1 MLLFY
6 PNRDTAALY
15 YILFLLTSF
24 LTNGSRNKKNE
35 FHMKMKQHTYS
46 EYTCHPLKILLLSC
60 NNINGI

>member
-6 PNRDTAALY
+6 LNRDTAALY

-24 LTNGSRNKKNE
+24 LTNGSRKKNG

-46 EYTCHPLKILLLSC
+46 EYTCHPLNILLLSC
-60 NNINGI
+60 NNTNGI